1 MNAPFQPQTPLLD
14 LDLLK
19 TLVAIHETGNFSAA
33 AAAVFRTPSAISM
46 QVKKMEEML
55 GRPVFKRDSR
65 SVELTQ
71 DGFILLAHARR
82 VLALNQQVMSRFI
95 EPEVAGTVRLGS
107 LDTAVEQFVPRVL
120 KRFAETHPHVS
131 VDVFVD
137 NTRELVAMVQKGDLD
152 MAIISTPSEGP
163 NFAGAEEIFSEP
175 LVWAGL
181 RGGIAMEQNPVPISV
196 WEEGC
201 VWRKAGLEA
210 LERQGIN
217 YRISFMSA
225 HVSGQKAGI
234 LADMVIAPLPV
245 SCLDDQI
252 VAIDDLPKLPH
263 YGLSMLLRETPAA
276 PVKAVAD
283 HLRAS
288 FADIY

>member
-1 MNAPFQPQTPLLD
+1 MNAPFQPQTPMLD

-33 AAAVFRTPSAISM
+33 AATVFRTPSAISM
-46 QVKKMEEML
+46 QVKKLEEIL

-71 DGFILLAHARR
+71 DGIILLAHARR
-82 VLALNQQVMSRFI
+82 VLALNQQIVARFI
-95 EPEVAGTVRLGS
+95 EPDVSGTVRMGS

-120 KRFAETHPHVS
+120 KRFSETHPHVS
-131 VDVFVD
+131 VDVYVD
-137 NTRELVAMVQKGDLD
+137 NTRQLVDMVRKGELD
-152 MAIISTPSEGP
+152 MAIISTPADGP
-163 NFAGAEEIFSEP
+163 NYPGAEEIFTEP

-181 RGGIAMEQNPVPISV
+181 KGGIAAEQDPVPVSV

-210 LERQGIN
+210 LESAGLN
-217 YRISFMSA
+217 YRVNFMSA

-245 SCLDDQI
+245 SCLDHQI
-252 VAIDDLPKLPH
+252 VAIDGLPPMQN
-263 YGLSMLLRETPAA
+263 YGLSMLLRDNANA
-276 PVKAVAD
+276 PIKAVAD

-288 FADIY
+288 FAEKP